1 MKRGIY
7 KAVGVYC
14 VCDECGFHATDFRL
28 CGSQHECIEL
38 TPGLGDY
45 TESLLQSVGITKER
59 YVAAKEMFGLAPT
72 CNCDSRRDWLNRVS
86 DWWRG
91 EPRNN

>member
-1 MKRGIY
+1 MR
-7 KAVGVYC
+7 
-14 VCDECGFHATDFRL
+14 ERL
-28 CGSQHECIEL
+28 PPYGLKTSEQ
-38 TPGLGDY
+38 PGLGDY

-86 DWWRG
+86 DWWRSLSG
-91 EPRNN
+91 PE